1 MAPAMAVNRYAALA
15 SDSDSEEKVQPDKTV
30 QIEIGEETQ
39 KKGKAKAKGK
49 KKAKGV
55 KRKSGE
61 LHEGEDQL
69 GTAKKR
75 KGSSPQA
82 SAVAAPVASGAP
94 SVASGVLSDE
104 GTAPAPCEA
113 SAAAAAVAATTAAE
127 ADAAAA
133 VAGPAAAGT
142 KRILEGGVTT
152 EVTRPGKEGAKVA
165 GKGDVVKM
173 LYEGKLPGK
182 KMKSF
187 DKGDIDFVLGD
198 GSMVVGFDRGVFGMA
213 VGERRSIFIP
223 SKYGYGKKG
232 KKPKVPPNSD
242 LVFDVILAS
251 VGADWQDMTYKHN
264 CMSVQR
270 REAAKRRGKK
280 PKRS

>member
-30 QIEIGEETQ
+30 QSEIGEETQ

-55 KRKSGE
+55 KRKTGE
-61 LHEGEDQL
+61 LQEGEDQL
-69 GTAKKR
+69 ETAKKR

-82 SAVAAPVASGAP
+82 SAAAAPVASGAP
-94 SVASGVLSDE
+94 SAASCVPSDDSR
-104 GTAPAPCEA
+104 APAP
-113 SAAAAAVAATTAAE
+113 AAAAATATTAA
-127 ADAAAA
+127 ADADAA

-264 CMSVQR
+264 CMPVQR

-280 PKRS
+280 AKRSCGC

>member
-15 SDSDSEEKVQPDKTV
+15 SDSDSEEKVQLDKTA
-30 QIEIGEETQ
+30 QSEIGEETQ

-61 LHEGEDQL
+61 LQEGEDQL
-69 GTAKKR
+69 ETAKKR
-75 KGSSPQA
+75 RGNSPQA
-82 SAVAAPVASGAP
+82 SVAAAPVASGAP
-94 SVASGVLSDE
+94 SAASGVPSNE
-104 GTAPAPCEA
+104 STAPAPGEA
-113 SAAAAAVAATTAAE
+113 SAAAAAAAATTAA
-127 ADAAAA
+127 ADADAA

>member
-30 QIEIGEETQ
+30 QSEIGEETQ

-55 KRKSGE
+55 KRKTGE
-61 LHEGEDQL
+61 LQEGEDQL
-69 GTAKKR
+69 ETAKKR

-82 SAVAAPVASGAP
+82 SAAAAPVASGAP
-94 SVASGVLSDE
+94 SAASCVPSDDSR
-104 GTAPAPCEA
+104 APAP
-113 SAAAAAVAATTAAE
+113 AAAAATATTAA
-127 ADAAAA
+127 ADADAA